1 VSITPGNRNLMIF
14 QGAMYSKTFTWT
26 NDDDSPVD
34 LTGYT
39 AWLQVRPHSGSETV
53 FLEMSTDDDTITL
66 GDEAGTITLELDA
79 EATSELDFT
88 WGHYDLL
95 LTSPEGATRL
105 IQASCR
111 LSPAITREAA
121 GAS

>member
-1 VSITPGNRNLMIF
+1 VSITPGIRNLLIF
-14 QGAMYSKTFTWT
+14 QGASYSKTFTWT
-26 NDDDSPVD
+26 DDDDQPVD

-39 AWLQVRPHSGSETV
+39 ALLQVQPHSGSETV
-53 FLEMSTDDDTITL
+53 LLELSTDDDTITL
-66 GDEAGTITLELDA
+66 GDEEGTIILTLDA
-79 EATSELDFT
+79 EATGALDFS

-95 LTSPEGATRL
+95 LTSPDDVTRL
-105 IQASCR
+105 LQGTCR